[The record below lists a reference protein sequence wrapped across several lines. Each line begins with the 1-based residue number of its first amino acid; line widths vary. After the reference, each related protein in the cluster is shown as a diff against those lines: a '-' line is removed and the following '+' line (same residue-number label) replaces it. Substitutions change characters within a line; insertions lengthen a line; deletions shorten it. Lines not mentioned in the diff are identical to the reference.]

1 MQDRISN
8 HPNRWKIKDVNT
20 GVETLADLTR
30 ADDPT
35 QTGTP
40 LNKASFLPDAVASAI
55 ESATGVSGITLPG
68 DALNAIATFIS
79 GFGDISKSIYVETG
93 SYVGTGII
101 SSLTSQSGNNIW
113 IRNIAS
119 APSLTFS
126 FKPRFLFIK
135 TQTSSSYKY
144 YNYSTSAILFDPTI
158 AGSDSITGTN
168 GLLWIYPFTN
178 IGSRGF
184 ILNGNTIKWFY
195 ASSTSDAADLLNTS
209 STTYYYLAM
218 GVE

>member
-8 HPNRWKIKDVNT
+8 HPNRWVLTPVT
-20 GVETLADLTR
+20 GETDTYDFTR

-35 QTGTP
+35 QVGTP
-40 LNKASFLPDAVASAI
+40 LNKATFLPDAVASAI
-55 ESATGVSGITLPG
+55 ESATGVSDVELPA
-68 DALNAIATFIS
+68 DALDAIATFIS
-79 GFGDISKSIYVETG
+79 GFGDISKSVYVETG

-101 SSLTSQSGNNIW
+101 SSLSSQSGNNVYIK
-113 IRNIAS
+113 NIAS

-135 TQTSSSYKY
+135 RHTASSIKY
-144 YNYSTSAILFDPTI
+144 YSSGTSQRLFDPTI
-158 AGSDSITGTN
+158 SASDNNTGTN
-168 GLLWIYPFTN
+168 GLVWVYPFTN